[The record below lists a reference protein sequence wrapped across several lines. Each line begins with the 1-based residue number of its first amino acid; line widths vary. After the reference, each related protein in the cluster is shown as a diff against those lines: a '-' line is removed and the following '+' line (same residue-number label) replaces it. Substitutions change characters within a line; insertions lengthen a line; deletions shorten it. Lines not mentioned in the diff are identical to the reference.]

1 MEIER
6 YGRWSGKT
14 IKKAPYF
21 RSSRRES
28 SVSNGADSGKSYFDE
43 MVGTKVQVDIG
54 SQENGKKVEKSKTRQ
69 RCRVTRVT
77 CVSTKTIQQREAD
90 EAGARGEDPSAVSLP
105 WREGMNLNELTR
117 LQGGFRRESSRL
129 QR

>member
-21 RSSRRES
+21 RNSRRES

-69 RCRVTRVT
+69 RCRVTRVLLV
-77 CVSTKTIQQREAD
+77 CRQKQSSREKPMRRAR
-90 EAGARGEDPSAVSLP
+90 EGRIRARSPCLGARG
-105 WREGMNLNELTR
+105 
-117 LQGGFRRESSRL
+117 
-129 QR
+129 

>member
-6 YGRWSGKT
+6 YDRWSGKT

-54 SQENGKKVEKSKTRQ
+54 SQENGKKVERSKTRQ
-69 RCRVTRVT
+69 RCEVTRVL
-77 CVSTKTIQQREAD
+77 CVDKNNPAER
-90 EAGARGEDPSAVSLP
+90 
-105 WREGMNLNELTR
+105 
-117 LQGGFRRESSRL
+117 SR
-129 QR
+129 